1 MNIVM
6 FGPPAA
12 GKGTQAKKLVAERGL
27 IQLSTG
33 DMLRAAKASGSELG
47 KKVAG
52 IMDRGELVSD
62 DIVIALIEEQLDLN
76 PNAKGF
82 IFDGFPRTVAQAEA
96 LDALMIKH
104 KTKVD
109 SVVRLCVDDE
119 ALVSRITKRFEEEGR
134 KDDNPES
141 FKVRLKAYN
150 TQTAPLLPYYSKQG
164 KLTEVD
170 GMAEIA
176 AVSASIAQVLDKNGN
191 GADISA
197 PKPKKGF
204 FARLFGG

>member
-1 MNIVM
+1 MNIIM

-12 GKGTQAKKLVAERGL
+12 GKGTQAKKLVSERGL

-33 DMLRAAKASGSELG
+33 DMLRAAKKSGSELG
-47 KKVAG
+47 LKVAG

-62 DIVIALIEEQLDLN
+62 EIVIALIEEQIDLN

-96 LDALMIKH
+96 LDELMAKH
-104 KTKVD
+104 HKKVD

-119 ALVSRITKRFEEEGR
+119 ALVSRITKRFEDEGR

-141 FKVRLKAYN
+141 FKVRLNAYN
-150 TQTAPLLPYYSKQG
+150 TQTAPLLPYYSAQG

-176 AVSASIAQVLDKNGN
+176 TVSASIAQVLDKNGN
-191 GADISA
+191 GADVSA
-197 PKPKKGF
+197 AKPKKGF